1 MKQQRKRRDTKMA
14 LMMAMPRTDK
24 TQFMS
29 RAKVAQRLDVSLRL
43 VDGLVKSKTLKS
55 MTIGKKRLI
64 SEASL
69 LDFIRRREAAAK

>member
-1 MKQQRKRRDTKMA
+1 MDGA
-14 LMMAMPRTDK
+14 LMTSPKTDT

-29 RAKVAQRLDVSLRL
+29 RQKVAQRLDVSLRTI
-43 VDGLVKSKTLKS
+43 DGLVKSRALRS

-69 LDFIRRREAAAK
+69 REFVRRREAAAK

>member
-1 MKQQRKRRDTKMA
+1 MA
-14 LMMAMPRTDK
+14 LMMTMPKTDN

-29 RAKVAQRLDVSLRL
+29 RQKVAQRLDVSLRT
-43 VDGLVKSKTLKS
+43 VDGLVKSRALRS

-69 LDFIRRREAAAK
+69 LDFVRRREAAAN